1 MIRNKRITL
10 TLAFGCFVVLLGSMV
25 LADGERERVKRYRV
39 IFNCDGHAVAKDSKE
54 DLNQWIENLFGPL
67 ADSHVDALFWC
78 DGAGGNTANYDS
90 QVLELTGKRIG
101 KPRPYIAKWIKEGN
115 DPPKVVV
122 REAKKRGLDV
132 FYSFRINDIHDA
144 FMPDELPTFKI
155 EHPDWLIGEKRYGD
169 VTSYRT
175 ALNFAVPEV
184 RELKFRVIE
193 EIFQKYDFDGLEID
207 FLRAAPYFL
216 PGKEAENA
224 GLLTGLLQRVRRHLD
239 QRGRERGRPIRLAV
253 RVDESL
259 EACRLDGF
267 DVTTW
272 IEKGLIDYLI
282 LGSGV
287 IDIEIGEFKHLAE
300 PKGVLI
306 YPCLYGWPS
315 KYSPIPAE
323 LAAGLALNYWDQG
336 ADGIYLFNWFPHS
349 YNNSEATGRHMSGL
363 LKQLGD
369 PHTLRVKQKHLMFA
383 ADRGRPNKSY
393 PHNWM
398 HCVLPAALPM
408 DKALSV
414 AIRVGQDFSRGPAP
428 KSITLRLT
436 VDNLQADDQ
445 VEATLNGKSVPALK
459 RTAAKLLTAPLKP
472 EQVKR
477 GRNQAK
483 LKLRQRSQK
492 SAESRTVTALEI
504 EVVPRENDR

>member
-1 MIRNKRITL
+1 MKMNDYWVHWMSVI
-10 TLAFGCFVVLLGSMV
+10 GCVLGLMGPAAVS
-25 LADGERERVKRYRV
+25 AGETRDPVKRYRV
-39 IFNCDGHAVAKDSKE
+39 IFNCDGHAVAKDSKG

-101 KPRPYIAKWIKEGN
+101 KQRPYIAKWINEGN
-115 DPPKVVV
+115 DPPRVVV

-155 EHPDWLIGEKRYGD
+155 EHPEWLIGEKRYGD

-184 RELKFRVIE
+184 RELKLRVIE
-193 EIFQKYDFDGLEID
+193 EIFRKYDFDGLEID
-207 FLRAAPYFL
+207 FLRATPYFL
-216 PGKEAENA
+216 PGKEPENA
-224 GLLTGLLQRVRRHLD
+224 QLLTELIERVRRHLD
-239 QRGRERGRPIRLAV
+239 QRGRECGRPLRLAV

-259 EACRLDGF
+259 KACRLDGF
-267 DVTTW
+267 DVPSW

-287 IDIEIGEFKHLAE
+287 IDIEVEEFKTLAE
-300 PKGVLI
+300 PKGIPV

-323 LAAGLALNYWDQG
+323 LAAGLAFNYWHQG

-349 YNNSEATGRHMSGL
+349 YNNSEATGPYMSGL
-363 LKQLGD
+363 LKQFGD
-369 PHTLRVKQKHLMFA
+369 PDTLRAKQKHLMFA

-398 HCVLPAALPM
+398 HCVLPAALPA
-408 DKALSV
+408 DKALHVS
-414 AIRVGQDFSRGPAP
+414 IQVGEDFRKAPAAP
-428 KSITLRLT
+428 SITLKSHI
-436 VDNLQADDQ
+436 DNLHADDN
-445 VEATLNGKSVPALK
+445 VEVMLNGKPTPQLK
-459 RTAAKLLTAPLKP
+459 PIGDGLLTASLQPTQLL
-472 EQVKR
+472 Q
-477 GRNQAK
+477 GRNKAS
-483 LKLRQRSQK
+483 LRLSRVSTK
-492 SAESRTVTALEI
+492 SAKPRIVTALE
-504 EVVPRENDR
+504 VDVHMGP